1 MTDFMHRIAGGWLL
15 AAIAAFAMTVGGL
28 FAFRALPVD
37 AFPDVT
43 PSLVQVFTE
52 TEGLAPEEVE
62 RYVTYPIETAMSG
75 LPKLKNMRSVSNF
88 GLSVVNIYFEDG
100 TDVYFARQ
108 VVGERLAEAR
118 GNIPGG
124 FGDPQMGPI
133 STGLGII
140 LYFRLEDETGERDLV
155 EMREIQDWIIK
166 YQLQTVPG
174 VTEVLSLGGYEKQ
187 YQVRL
192 DPDALLAYDIEIP
205 DVIGALERG
214 NRTEGAQFIEIGS
227 EQYTVRG
234 VGLARSIEDLA
245 ETVVSVEDGRVV
257 RVRDLGKLTV
267 GGGVR
272 QGLATANGEGEV
284 VAGLVLKLYGTN
296 TSDVIARV
304 QERFEEI
311 NSSLPDGVHAVPY
324 YDQGT
329 LVNKAAATVTT
340 ALWQGAL
347 LVGVVVFVFLG
358 GWRPSLVVV
367 MSIPFSVGFAFITMH
382 MLGIS
387 ANLMSL
393 GGVAIA
399 IGMMVD
405 GAIVI
410 AENVDRGFQEQ
421 KNSEDPRTLVA
432 RSTAEVIAP
441 LVAAVAVVIIV
452 FLPLF
457 SLQGVEGK
465 TFRPLAAAAALA
477 MTGSLFYAGLIAPSM
492 ALLVMRRSGKGNADQ
507 PGRIAVMVSRVAG
520 YFIRNRIFAIVLCGL
535 LLAAG
540 GFAGSRLGSEFTPS
554 LEEGDILMRM
564 TMAPSISL
572 TEAAATTTRVEKRL
586 LRNFPEIKSIV
597 TRIGRG
603 EVGAHADPT
612 NSAEAFVELK
622 PADQWRSGLSAEGLR
637 TAISED
643 LESFPGIVVNIGQP
657 IAMSVDE
664 LLTGTRA
671 ELAVKI
677 FGPDSQ
683 ILLEQSRDLQSLL
696 QQVDGAAEVQADQI
710 TGAPQLVVTLDR
722 SVLGR
727 YGLDVEDALDSLR
740 AAVGGAEAGSLFEG
754 VRQFPIMVRFDA
766 RSRDTPEAISRIIL
780 ESPVGARVP
789 LETVAKIETVIGP
802 RQITREDGERF
813 ITVQSNVRGRDIGS
827 FVAEAQK
834 LTDEQLDLPPGYRLV
849 WGGQFELQQ
858 QANARFAVV
867 IPITLGIVLLILL
880 VTFGRLKSA
889 ILILLNIPLALTGG
903 ALALWMTG
911 LPVSVPATVGFI
923 ALFGIAL
930 GNGMVLVS
938 FMDDFARAGHN
949 LDALAIDAAGLRAR
963 PVLMTAMTTAL
974 GLAPLLFATGVGA
987 EVQRP
992 LATVVTGGLVSSTV
1006 LTLLV
1011 MPALHRWF
1019 APRPG
1024 GHHSLIE
1031 GDHKHDTASVSVK
1044 QA

>member
-1 MTDFMHRIAGGWLL
+1 MINFMHRISGGRLL
-15 AAIAAFAMTVGGL
+15 AAIAALAMTIGGL

-75 LPKLKNMRSVSNF
+75 LPELKSMRSVSNF

-118 GNIPGG
+118 GNIPDG
-124 FGDPQMGPI
+124 FGDPKMGPI

-140 LYFRLEDETGERDLV
+140 LYFRLDDQTGTRDLV

-174 VTEVLSLGGYEKQ
+174 VTEVLSLGGFEKQ
-187 YQVRL
+187 YQVQL
-192 DPDALLAYDIEIP
+192 DPDALLAYNIQID
-205 DVIGALERG
+205 DVMTALERG

-227 EQYTVRG
+227 EQFTVRG
-234 VGLARSIEDLA
+234 VGLAHSVDDLS
-245 ETVVSVEDGRVV
+245 EIVVKVDDGRPV
-257 RVRDLGKLTV
+257 RVGDLGDLIV

-304 QERFEEI
+304 QKRFEEI
-311 NSSLPDGVHAVPY
+311 NASLPEGVEAVPY

-347 LVGVVVFVFLG
+347 LVALVVFIFLG

-367 MSIPFSVGFAFITMH
+367 LSIPFSVGFAFIAMH
-382 MLGIS
+382 VLGIS

-410 AENVDRGFQEQ
+410 AENVDRRLREA
-421 KNSEDPRTLVA
+421 KPSEDKRIIVA

-441 LVAAVAVVIIV
+441 LIAAVAVVIVV

-465 TFRPLAAAAALA
+465 TFRPLAASAALA
-477 MTGSLFYAGLIAPSM
+477 MTGSLFYAALIAPSM
-492 ALLVMRRSGKGNADQ
+492 ANGLMRRSSRVGKAGNGYLADS
-507 PGRIAVMVSRVAG
+507 VSRVSG
-520 YFIRNRIFAIVLCGL
+520 FFVRQRFAAVGLAVAL
-535 LLAAG
+535 LLAG
-540 GFAGSRLGSEFTPS
+540 GLAGSRLGSEFTPS
-554 LEEGDILMRM
+554 LEEGDILLRV

-572 TEAAATTTRVEKRL
+572 TEAAQTTTRIEKRL
-586 LRNFPEIKSIV
+586 LAKFPEIKSIV

-612 NSAEAFVELK
+612 NSAEAFVELQ
-622 PADQWRSGLSAEGLR
+622 PHNQWRKGMTPEVLR

-643 LESFPGIVVNIGQP
+643 LESYPGIVVSIGQP
-657 IAMSVDE
+657 IAMAVDE
-664 LLTGTRA
+664 LITGTRA

-677 FGPDSQ
+677 FGPDSE
-683 ILLEQSRDLQSLL
+683 ILLDKSRDLQALL
-696 QQVDGAAEVQADQI
+696 QGVDGASEVQADQI
-710 TGAPQLVVTLDR
+710 TGAPQLVVTVDR
-722 SVLGR
+722 VALGR
-727 YGLDVEDALDSLR
+727 YGLDVEDALDALR
-740 AAVGGAEAGSLFEG
+740 ASVGGAQAGSLFEG
-754 VRQFPIMVRFDA
+754 VRQFPIIVRLRED
-766 RSRDTPEAISRIIL
+766 SRDTPEAIGRVVL
-780 ESPVGARVP
+780 VSPTGARVP
-789 LETVAKIETVIGP
+789 LATVAKIETVIGP

-813 ITVQSNVRGRDIGS
+813 IAVQANVRGRDIGS
-827 FVAEAQK
+827 FVAEAQSV
-834 LTDEQLDLPPGYRLV
+834 TDAQLALPPGYRLV

-867 IPITLGIVLLILL
+867 IPITLGIVLFILL
-880 VTFGRLKSA
+880 MTFGRLKSA

-903 ALALWMTG
+903 ALALWLAG

-938 FMDDFARAGHN
+938 FMDDFARAGRS
-949 LDALAIDAAGLRAR
+949 LDELAIESAGLRAR

-992 LATVVTGGLVSSTV
+992 LATVVTGGLITSTL

-1019 APRPG
+1019 APKPNS
-1024 GHHSLIE
+1024 HHSRIE
-1031 GDHKHDTASVSVK
+1031 SSYRKDAASV
-1044 QA
+1044 

>member
-1 MTDFMHRIAGGWLL
+1 MINFMHRISGGRLL
-15 AAIAAFAMTVGGL
+15 AAIAALAMTLGGL

-75 LPKLKNMRSVSNF
+75 LPKLKSMRSVSNF

-118 GNIPGG
+118 GNIPDG
-124 FGDPQMGPI
+124 FGDPRMGPI

-140 LYFRLEDETGERDLV
+140 LYFRLEDQTGTRDLV

-174 VTEVLSLGGYEKQ
+174 VTEVLSLGGFEKQ
-187 YQVRL
+187 YQVQL
-192 DPDALLAYDIEIP
+192 DPGALLAYDIQIG
-205 DVIGALERG
+205 DVTTALERG
-214 NRTEGAQFIEIGS
+214 NRTEGAQFIEIGA
-227 EQYTVRG
+227 EQFTVRG
-234 VGLARSIEDLA
+234 VGLAHSLEDLS
-245 ETVVSVEDGRVV
+245 EIVVKVKDGRPV
-257 RVRDLGKLTV
+257 RVGDLGQLMV
-267 GGGVR
+267 GGGIR
-272 QGLATANGEGEV
+272 QGLATANGKGEAI
-284 VAGLVLKLYGTN
+284 AGLVLKLYGTN

-304 QERFEEI
+304 QQRFEEI
-311 NSSLPDGVHAVPY
+311 NASLPEGVTAVPY
-324 YDQGT
+324 YDQGR

-347 LVGVVVFVFLG
+347 LVALVVFIFLG

-367 MSIPFSVGFAFITMH
+367 LSIPFSVGFAFIGMH
-382 MLGIS
+382 VLGIS

-410 AENVDRGFQEQ
+410 AENVDRALRQATP
-421 KNSEDPRTLVA
+421 SEDRRAIVA

-441 LVAAVAVVIIV
+441 LIAAVAVVIVV

-477 MTGSLFYAGLIAPSM
+477 MTGSLFYAALIAPSM
-492 ALLVMRRSGKGNADQ
+492 ANGLMKRSDRINPRSNTTLAD
-507 PGRIAVMVSRVAG
+507 RVSRVSGFFVRKRSAALG
-520 YFIRNRIFAIVLCGL
+520 LAAAL
-535 LLAAG
+535 LLAG
-540 GFAGSRLGSEFTPS
+540 GLAGSRLGSEFTPS
-554 LEEGDILMRM
+554 LEEGDILLRV

-572 TEAAATTTRVEKRL
+572 TEAAQTTTRIEKRL
-586 LRNFPEIKSIV
+586 LSTFPEIKSIV

-612 NSAEAFVELK
+612 NSAEAFIELQ
-622 PADQWRSGLSAEGLR
+622 PRRQWRKGITPETLR

-643 LESFPGIVVNIGQP
+643 LESYPGIVVSIGQP
-657 IAMSVDE
+657 IAMAVDE
-664 LLTGTRA
+664 LITGTRA

-677 FGPDSQ
+677 FGPDSEV
-683 ILLEQSRDLQSLL
+683 LLKKSQDLQALL
-696 QQVDGAAEVQADQI
+696 QGVNGASEVQADQI
-710 TGAPQLVVTLDR
+710 TGAPQLVVTVDR
-722 SVLGR
+722 VALGR
-727 YGLDVEDALDSLR
+727 YGLDVEDALDALR
-740 AAVGGAEAGSLFEG
+740 ASVGGAQAGSLFEG
-754 VRQFPIMVRFDA
+754 VRQFPIMVRLRED
-766 RSRDTPEAISRIIL
+766 RRDTPEAISRVIL
-780 ESPVGARVP
+780 ASPTGARVP
-789 LETVAKIETVIGP
+789 LASVAKIETVIGP

-813 ITVQSNVRGRDIGS
+813 IAVQANVRGRDIGS
-827 FVAEAQK
+827 FVAEAQSRV
-834 LTDEQLDLPPGYRLV
+834 EAQLELPPGYRLV

-880 VTFGRLKSA
+880 MTFGRLKSA
-889 ILILLNIPLALTGG
+889 ILVLLNIPLALTGG
-903 ALALWMTG
+903 ALALWLVD

-938 FMDDFARAGHN
+938 FMDDFARAGRD
-949 LDALAIDAAGLRAR
+949 LDALAIESAGLRAR
-963 PVLMTAMTTAL
+963 PVLMTAITTAL

-992 LATVVTGGLVSSTV
+992 LATVVTGGLVTSTL

-1019 APRPG
+1019 APKSDSHP
-1024 GHHSLIE
+1024 SLIE
-1031 GDHKHDTASVSVK
+1031 SSHGADKVSV
-1044 QA
+1044 

>member
-1 MTDFMHRIAGGWLL
+1 MMNFMHRIAGGRLL
-15 AAIAAFAMTVGGL
+15 AAIAALAMTLGGL

-118 GNIPGG
+118 GNIPDG

-140 LYFRLEDETGERDLV
+140 LYFRLEDATGARDLV
-155 EMREIQDWIIK
+155 EMREIQDWIVK

-187 YQVRL
+187 YQVQL
-192 DPDALLAYDIEIP
+192 DPDALLAYDVQIS
-205 DVIGALERG
+205 DVMTALERG
-214 NRTEGAQFIEIGS
+214 NKTEGAQFLEIGA

-234 VGLARSIEDLA
+234 VGLARTVADLA
-245 ETVVSVEDGRVV
+245 EIVVSVDDGRPV
-257 RVRDLGKLTV
+257 RVRDLGEIIV

-304 QERFEEI
+304 QTRFDEI
-311 NSSLPDGVHAVPY
+311 NASLPEGVTAVTY

-340 ALWQGAL
+340 ALWQGGL
-347 LVGVVVFVFLG
+347 LVAIVVFVFLG

-367 MSIPFSVGFAFITMH
+367 LSIPFSVGFAFIAMH
-382 MLGIS
+382 SLGIS

-410 AENVDRGFQEQ
+410 AENVDRGLRE
-421 KNSEDPRTLVA
+421 SADTEDQRNVVA
-432 RSTAEVIAP
+432 RSTTEVIAP
-441 LVAAVAVVIIV
+441 LIAAVVVVIVV

-465 TFRPLAAAAALA
+465 TFRPLAASAALA
-477 MTGSLFYAGLIAPSM
+477 MTGSLFYAALIAPSLAN
-492 ALLVMRRSGKGNADQ
+492 ALMRRGKAKDEEK
-507 PGRIAVMVSRVAG
+507 PDIIALYVSKLAG
-520 YFIRNRIFAIVLCGL
+520 FFVRQRMAAIALAGL
-535 LLAAG
+535 LLLAG
-540 GFAGSRLGSEFTPS
+540 GLAGSQLGSEFTPS
-554 LEEGDILMRM
+554 LEEGDILLRI

-572 TEAAATTTRVEKRL
+572 TEASDTTTRVEKRL
-586 LRNFPEIKSIV
+586 LAEFPEIKSIV

-622 PADQWRSGLSAEGLR
+622 PRDQWRKGMSPEDLR
-637 TAISED
+637 TEISEN
-643 LESFPGIVVNIGQP
+643 LESVPGIVASIGQP
-657 IAMSVDE
+657 IAMAVDE
-664 LLTGTRA
+664 LITGTRA

-677 FGPDSQ
+677 FGPDAE
-683 ILLEQSRDLQSLL
+683 ILLEKSQALQTLL

-710 TGAPQLVVTLDR
+710 TGAPQLVVTADR
-722 SVLGR
+722 AALGR
-727 YGLDVEDALDSLR
+727 YGLDVEDALDALR
-740 AAVGGAEAGSLFEG
+740 ASVGGAEAGALFEG
-754 VRQFPIMVRFDA
+754 VRQFPIVVRLHEEN
-766 RSRDTPEAISRIIL
+766 RDTPEAISRIVL
-780 ESPVGARVP
+780 ESPSGARVP
-789 LETVAKIETVIGP
+789 LETVANIETVIGP
-802 RQITREDGERF
+802 RQITRENGERF

-827 FVAEAQK
+827 FVTEAQA
-834 LTDEQLDLPPGYRLV
+834 LTDGQLDLPPGYRLV

-858 QANARFAVV
+858 QANARFVVV

-880 VTFGRLKSA
+880 LTFGRLKSA

-903 ALALWMTG
+903 ALALWVTG

-938 FMDDFARAGHN
+938 FMDDFARAGRDR
-949 LDALAIDAAGLRAR
+949 DALAIEAAGLRAR

-992 LATVVTGGLVSSTV
+992 LATVVTGGLLSSTL

-1019 APRPG
+1019 APKPDS
-1024 GHHSLIE
+1024 HHSLVE
-1031 GDHKHDTASVSVK
+1031 THHSERAVP
-1044 QA
+1044 A